1 MSLLYNWILNYSYYF
16 IHWSRGHYYYNI
28 ILQNYVLLSADS
40 FAILYIH
47 ILTWRRLL
55 NLCTV
60 YIISWVVEYL
70 HDTHHELGA
79 AGEPPAALVHHAGD
93 DVNGHREHD
102 GAVVL
107 RWYTVQ
113 SLQVPQLKHSSIYR
127 FLWLWQ
133 IYDTVYRLRSFLPSL
148 GHLVTQSL
156 GHSVTWSLGHLVTWL
171 LCHYF
176 ILTFCFN
183 KATQLS
189 NWLTNIQH

>member
-55 NLCTV
+55 HLCTV

-113 SLQVPQLKHSSIYR
+113 SLQVPQLKHSSYLSIGS
-127 FLWLWQ
+127 
-133 IYDTVYRLRSFLPSL
+133 YDYDKYLQARPVGSI
-148 GHLVTQSL
+148 
-156 GHSVTWSLGHLVTWL
+156 
-171 LCHYF
+171 
-176 ILTFCFN
+176 ILTLMSWTRF
-183 KATQLS
+183 
-189 NWLTNIQH
+189 

>member
-28 ILQNYVLLSADS
+28 ILQSSVLLSADS
-40 FAILYIH
+40 FAILHFH

-55 NLCTV
+55 HLCTV

-133 IYDTVYRLRSFLPSL
+133 MSTSKARWLHHIDIDELDKVLISSKPEEQL
-148 GHLVTQSL
+148 GCP
-156 GHSVTWSLGHLVTWL
+156 L
-171 LCHYF
+171 LSRPRVWAPCSPCV
-176 ILTFCFN
+176 LL
-183 KATQLS
+183 QPR
-189 NWLTNIQH
+189 